1 MWFGFWGC
9 FQVHC
14 DWAYW
19 ALASTT
25 VKGRVWRSLRKR
37 PFSPGCI
44 IPSESMF
51 GSLRTSLPRSSALLV
66 NPAPDSLTQVWK
78 TRCSAC
84 RHLQTSPRGLGEL
97 SWGGGP
103 GRRAPSTAASW
114 ASLSPFIQQGGWSSL
129 SPLQLG
135 LWGTPSKHSPP
146 VAHCYSAP
154 VYAS

>member
-1 MWFGFWGC
+1 MANGASFVFEHPGWLGSGFSRRPGVWTLWFGFWGC

-51 GSLRTSLPRSSALLV
+51 GSPRTSLPRSSALLV

-84 RHLQTSPRGLGEL
+84 RQGWRTELGWWARQESRSSAGNCQADEPTGITQL
-97 SWGGGP
+97 SWQ
-103 GRRAPSTAASW
+103 
-114 ASLSPFIQQGGWSSL
+114 LS
-129 SPLQLG
+129 
-135 LWGTPSKHSPP
+135 
-146 VAHCYSAP
+146 CR
-154 VYAS
+154 